1 MNIVYI
7 GSFATGT
14 LHQMFDTCF
23 LHVCTLI
30 GDHVDCYKHKSTF
43 EYLISKGEEY
53 GFIDKVTLHTLYLC
67 ESSGKFRMLLKE
79 LLSAFINITLFLIKS
94 KKNTVIINFNNL
106 FALHVLNFLSSLLD
120 RKLWIVCH
128 GEMELFSDTAVVT
141 GIWAKLNK
149 LLLWDFFLKRRI
161 SSKLNFIVLGDSIYD
176 NLRKVMPNDVMSHFI
191 SIDHPYYL
199 DSSFTHVTKDDNSPL
214 HLGLVG
220 VLSPNKGL
228 FDFMKFVENVE
239 SKGLNCKIS
248 IIGRISTHKYDE
260 FMENHH
266 IEVAWKF
273 IEREE
278 LDKMINELDWVI
290 YFYPSDSY
298 KFIASGAVFDAIKIG
313 IPILSY
319 KNAYFEYVINKI
331 KYPAVLVNSVDEMID
346 AIINNKNIKNVVSD
360 KKRLFSPITIA
371 NQLRPY
377 LSYSFISK

>member
-43 EYLISKGEEY
+43 KYLLSKGEEY
-53 GFIDKVTLHTLYLC
+53 GFIDKVTLHTLYIC
-67 ESSGKFRMLLKE
+67 EGSGKFRMLFKE
-79 LLSAFINITLFLIKS
+79 ILSAFTNITLFLLKS
-94 KKNTVIINFNNL
+94 KKNAVVINFNNL
-106 FALHVLNFLSSLLD
+106 FALHTLNFLSLLLD
-120 RKLWIVCH
+120 RNLWIVCH

-149 LLLWDFFLKRRI
+149 LLLWDFFFKRRI

-176 NLRKVMPNDVMSHFI
+176 NLRKVMSNDVMSHFI

-199 DSSFTHVTKDDNSPL
+199 DSSFTHVEKDDNSPL
-214 HLGLVG
+214 HIGLVG
-220 VLSPNKGL
+220 VLSPSKGL

-260 FMENHH
+260 FMEKHH

-331 KYPAVLVNSVDEMID
+331 KYPAVLVDNIDEMID
-346 AIINNKNIKNVVSD
+346 AIIKNKNIKNVVSD
-360 KKRLFSPITIA
+360 KKWLFSPITIA
-371 NQLRPY
+371 NQLRPN
-377 LSYSFISK
+377 LSYGSTSK